1 MMRDVPIRGAL
12 GAVLLFGG
20 LVAAQADSASDG
32 DAAFHNGDYAKAKRL
47 LMPLAREGNAV
58 AERDIGLMYF
68 GGNGLAHDSH
78 EAVKWFLLSAR
89 HGQIG
94 GQVSLGIAYAVGEG
108 VERNLALAYVW
119 FSAAAS
125 QRAGRTVAAKY
136 RDHVAAELTPD
147 QLQRA
152 QGAAARC
159 RATNYRDCSVE

>member
-1 MMRDVPIRGAL
+1 MARNISIRGVL
-12 GAVLLFGG
+12 IAVLLFGG
-20 LVAAQADSASDG
+20 PIAARADGTSEG

-47 LMPLAREGNAV
+47 LMPLAQQGNAV

-68 GGNGLAHDSH
+68 GGNGFAHDSH

-94 GQVSLGIAYAVGEG
+94 GQVNLGIAYAVGEG
-108 VERNLALAYVW
+108 VERNLVQAYVW

-125 QRAGRTVAAKY
+125 QRVGRAVAAKY
-136 RDHVAAELTPD
+136 RDRVASELAPD

-152 QGAAARC
+152 ESIAARC
-159 RATNYRDCSVE
+159 RATNYRDCSAE